1 MKPLVYR
8 KKKRAKSQP
17 VARYK
22 MAITKGD
29 FVRVVTGEEK
39 GKEGR
44 VKEVD
49 RKNRRVVVEGVR
61 MAKRHRRPR
70 SQDDQGGII
79 EFEAPID
86 VSNVMLLDPKTREPT
101 RIRRRRDK
109 DGRLERI
116 SVKSGEAI
124 PRSQ

>member
-1 MKPLVYR
+1 MKPLVY
-8 KKKRAKSQP
+8 KKRKRVKSGP
-17 VARYK
+17 IARHK
-22 MAITKGD
+22 MSITKGD
-29 FVRVVTGEEK
+29 MVRVVTGDEK

-61 MAKRHRRPR
+61 MAKRHRRPK

-86 VSNVMLLDPKTREPT
+86 MSNVMLLDPKSGEPT
-101 RIRRRRDK
+101 RIRRKRDK